1 MVCSEMY
8 IVPLLGVCAY
18 VCVCVCVSWV
28 VDQTHSCLLK
38 RSPWISGHE
47 SGCQTSSHMILL
59 TNDMLDIQKSVCV
72 CVCEGGVC
80 MNAFG
85 VHHCKWIGIWQAF
98 QWAAGMAWW
107 NHYPSLKLRSHYRDV
122 SQLARVCTLIAS
134 RLCVAWPFFF
144 FLLSWVFACVAWA
157 CVCACLAWRGCS
169 PSANQ
174 RRGTDA
180 SACEKVEKWFL
191 RHRSE
196 MRFAAITRRRCR
208 S

>member
-1 MVCSEMY
+1 MNIWPWIRLPDFLAHDTPHKWYAWYTEKC
-8 IVPLLGVCAY
+8 
-18 VCVCVCVSWV
+18 VCVCVCVE
-28 VDQTHSCLLK
+28 
-38 RSPWISGHE
+38 G
-47 SGCQTSSHMILL
+47 
-59 TNDMLDIQKSVCV
+59 VCV
-72 CVCEGGVC
+72 YER
-80 MNAFG
+80 

-122 SQLARVCTLIAS
+122 SQLARVCTLTAS
-134 RLCVAWPFFF
+134 RLCASRGFFFFF
-144 FLLSWVFACVAWA
+144 FLVVVEGVCVSCASVRACP
-157 CVCACLAWRGCS
+157 AWRGRS

-174 RRGTDA
+174 RGGTDA